1 MVVFVAMHKYNSK
14 INFQQ
19 KHLINPRFLEQT
31 ESRRSEGKYH
41 ISNTNILYKVATSCN
56 LQCKLCVRV
65 NIKYVKVRFT

>member
-31 ESRRSEGKYH
+31 ESRRGAGKYH
-41 ISNTNILYKVATSCN
+41 ISNTDILYKVATS
-56 LQCKLCVRV
+56 CKLCVRV